1 MHDGSAIVPMGL
13 DVAAGPDPRPAAHP
27 VDLHLGVRLRELR
40 ARARLSQAALAE
52 RIGVTQQL
60 IHWYETAESR
70 IAASTLFDLAGGLDC
85 TVADFYAGLEH
96 SIAGRPDSTQT
107 LFAAVLDT
115 RSGADLV
122 DGFPRVSDRVQEEIA
137 GLVQTLADGRP

>member
-1 MHDGSAIVPMGL
+1 MHDGSGAVASP
-13 DVAAGPDPRPAAHP
+13 DVAAGPDEGSAVHP

-40 ARARLSQAALAE
+40 SRARLSQAALAE
-52 RIGVTQQL
+52 RIGVSQQL

-85 TVADFYAGLEH
+85 AVADFYAGLDPTV
-96 SIAGRPDSTQT
+96 AGRPDSTHI

-115 RSGADLV
+115 PSGADLV
-122 DGFPRVSDRVQEEIA
+122 DGFPRVSDRVQQEIA
-137 GLVQTLADGRP
+137 GLVQTLADSRA